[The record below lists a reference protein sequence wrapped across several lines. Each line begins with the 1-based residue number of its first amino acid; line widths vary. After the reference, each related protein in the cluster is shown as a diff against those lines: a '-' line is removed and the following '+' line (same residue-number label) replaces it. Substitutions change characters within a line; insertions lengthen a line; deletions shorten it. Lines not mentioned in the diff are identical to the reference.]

1 MMSFLYQKKKIIY
14 FWFGDILFFLH
25 NALVIKDLGRV

>member
-1 MMSFLYQKKKIIY
+1 MMSFLYQKKIIY

>member
-1 MMSFLYQKKKIIY
+1 MMSFLYQKKKFY